1 MFRGS
6 RRRARGVTLIELV
19 VAITIVSI
27 AAVAVI
33 GAMSVVSARS
43 ADSMIRQQAVALAE
57 AYLEEILLK
66 PVVDPDGIA
75 ETGRANFDDTDD
87 YNGLVDVGA
96 HDQFGN
102 SIPNLGSYT
111 VSVSVV
117 PTSALSGVPSS
128 AARRIDVTVTH
139 PAGTNVLLSGYTAGY

>member
-6 RRRARGVTLIELV
+6 SRAARGVTLIELV

-43 ADSMIRQQAVALAE
+43 ADAMIRQQGVALAE

-75 ETGRANFDDTDD
+75 ETGRANFDDVDD

-96 HDQFGN
+96 RDQLGTA
-102 SIPNLGSYT
+102 IPNLGSYT
-111 VSVSVV
+111 VSVAVV
-117 PTSALSGVPSS
+117 PTSALSGVASS
-128 AARRIDVTVTH
+128 AARRIDVTVTN

>member
-6 RRRARGVTLIELV
+6 SRAARGVTLIELV

-43 ADSMIRQQAVALAE
+43 ADAMIRQQGVALAE
-57 AYLEEILLK
+57 AYLEEIILK

-75 ETGRANFDDTDD
+75 ETGRANFDDVDD
-87 YNGLVDVGA
+87 YNGLLDVGA
-96 HDQFGN
+96 HDQLGN
-102 SIPNLGSYT
+102 AILGSYT
-111 VSVSVV
+111 VSVAVV
-117 PTSALSGVPSS
+117 PTNALSGVPSS
-128 AARRIDVTVTH
+128 AARRIDITVTH